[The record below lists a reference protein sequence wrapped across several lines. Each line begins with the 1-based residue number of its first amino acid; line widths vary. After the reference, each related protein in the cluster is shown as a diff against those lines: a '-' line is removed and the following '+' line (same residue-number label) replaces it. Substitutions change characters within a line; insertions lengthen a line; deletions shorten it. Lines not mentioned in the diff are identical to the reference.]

1 MSNPSHRADWTAVRT
16 LFERLFELDPAARA
30 AALAAFVEPAVA
42 SEVREL
48 LDQHDAENAAGGDFL
63 NAVAALAGF
72 APRDR
77 RGDRLG
83 PWRLTTLLGRGGMG
97 EVWEAQRDDGA
108 YEARV
113 AVKLLQAGP
122 DGGRRSAH
130 FAQEQRLLARLNHPH
145 IARLLDAGH
154 SDDGH
159 PYFVME
165 AVEGQPIDAACRGL
179 ALASRLRLF
188 LQLTDAVAHAHA
200 QGLIHRDLKPAN
212 VLVDA
217 DGRVKLLDFGIAHAL
232 DDAGAD
238 AETGTRP
245 LTPGFASPE
254 QVRGEPVSAASDVFA
269 LGVLL
274 HLLLTGVR
282 PHGRTATTTA
292 EALRAVLEDAPTR
305 PSAAPLDET
314 IDPGISRR
322 RLNGDLDAI
331 VLKALAKSPGQR
343 YAHADA
349 LASDLRAVLELRP
362 VSARP
367 QTLPYVARRLLQRH
381 RGVVAATLLALL
393 AVVTALAAT
402 AWQARDAAAA
412 LALAAL
418 ALGLGLST
426 WQARRAAMARDEA
439 RARLAESN
447 ALVRDIVMRYADTV
461 TFLPGGL
468 QMKADLLR
476 DTLAWL
482 ERLAAGAGGDAEL
495 AGERAKAY
503 SRLADTQ
510 LPGLDATLDRPEE
523 ALANGERALALF
535 ALGEPAHRED
545 ADFYMWWARALRT
558 RQKSQRLAGDPAA
571 ALRTLQQAAGLLKA
585 ALRRLPQSAELRF
598 EAGSVLIGIGQAHDT
613 WFEASLGQ
621 PDAALA
627 AFDQA
632 EALYEDLRRQRPE
645 DGDVPYQLGTVA
657 GAKTIVRR
665 RQGQLEPALADGR
678 RAVSWRE
685 TALALRPD
693 HVAYREGL
701 AGECNNLVDLLL
713 AMGRIDEAL
722 TVSARGEALMKAL
735 QDEDPAMPT
744 WAARRRWFALHRG
757 RALLA
762 AGQPEEAWPRLQD
775 ALAAMPDAATGPLRR
790 RRAVGHLAAARCARD
805 LGRTDAARQACEA
818 ARADLADPGVPADA
832 DTAALHR
839 DVQVLA
845 LELGRMG

>member
-16 LFERLFELDPAARA
+16 LFERLFELDPAARD
-30 AALAAFVEPAVA
+30 AALAASVEPAVA

-48 LDQHDAENAAGGDFL
+48 LAQHDAENAAGGDFL
-63 NAVAALAGF
+63 NALAALAGF

-165 AVEGQPIDAACRGL
+165 AVEGQSIDAACRGL

-238 AETGTRP
+238 AETGARP

-402 AWQARDAAAA
+402 AWQGRDAAAA

-503 SRLADTQ
+503 SRLADMQ

-685 TALALRPD
+685 TALALRSD

-713 AMGRIDEAL
+713 ALGRVDEAL
-722 TVSARGEALMKAL
+722 GVSARGEAVMKAL

-744 WAARRRWFALHRG
+744 WAEMCIRDSPWRCC
-757 RALLA
+757 RASA
-762 AGQPEEAWPRLQD
+762 A
-775 ALAAMPDAATGPLRR
+775 
-790 RRAVGHLAAARCARD
+790 
-805 LGRTDAARQACEA
+805 
-818 ARADLADPGVPADA
+818 
-832 DTAALHR
+832 
-839 DVQVLA
+839 
-845 LELGRMG
+845 